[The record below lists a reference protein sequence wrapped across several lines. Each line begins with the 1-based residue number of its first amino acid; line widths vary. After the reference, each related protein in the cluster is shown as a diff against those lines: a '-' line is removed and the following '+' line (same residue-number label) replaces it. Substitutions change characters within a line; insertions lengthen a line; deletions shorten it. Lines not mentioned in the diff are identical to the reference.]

1 MLEQAKPF
9 LGFDFDQTI
18 SVEEAGYF
26 KPHFATYHKAAE
38 LIGEDRSRIMHIANH
53 AFDCIGA
60 KAAGMRTA
68 WINRRQRPAW
78 DTPHPPDLIVRDFT
92 ALAAVLGA

>member
-53 AFDCIGA
+53 AFDGIVSKSISEPVDRLTLFRESSA
-60 KAAGMRTA
+60 HLFARMLYVT
-68 WINRRQRPAW
+68 NR
-78 DTPHPPDLIVRDFT
+78 
-92 ALAAVLGA
+92 